1 MKAQAELYRAQ
12 QDSNTEERKLENSIC
27 CAMVDDL
34 GNIVFSGVPLGEYIM
49 VVHLPGQEVIIEGI
63 GIERG

>member
-1 MKAQAELYRAQ
+1 
-12 QDSNTEERKLENSIC
+12 
-27 CAMVDDL
+27 MVDDL
-34 GNIVFSGVPLGEYIM
+34 GNIVFSRVPLGEYIM